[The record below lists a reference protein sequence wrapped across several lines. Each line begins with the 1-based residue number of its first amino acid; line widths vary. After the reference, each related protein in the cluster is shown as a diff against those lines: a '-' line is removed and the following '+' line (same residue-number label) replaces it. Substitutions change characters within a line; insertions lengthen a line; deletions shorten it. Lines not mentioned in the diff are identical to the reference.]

1 MYKALSLLS
10 RGYLGKYVREVSAHL
25 PLRFRIFFIVFA
37 LKLSLKNLLVENS
50 LELKIV
56 GESRISVQSIKS
68 GLTKRILVSVD
79 HAAYIRDIAISF
91 DYYFDSVTPQTHDS
105 TSTVDFSTE
114 ADHFVTGFEY
124 FPINFPSLAEPI
136 STNAQYIEF
145 GQLKLGHVVIDLGA
159 YAGLSSIMF
168 KEIVGDEG
176 VVIAV
181 EVDPN
186 NIKSLELNLGR
197 YNAYF
202 CKSIEVCKKA
212 VWNHNN
218 GIIFTSDGSMGSS
231 ATQILGSG
239 RGRSRKVPT
248 TTLSK
253 LAHDYNLLKV
263 DLIKCDIEG
272 AEFYVFEDIEF
283 FKRFKPRIIV
293 EIHQIR
299 GFSAIEKVT
308 TDLTGAGYTVKAVQQ
323 PGVEYPLLECVHLG
337 RSV

>member
-1 MYKALSLLS
+1 MYKLLSLIS

-25 PLRFRIFFIVFA
+25 PVRFRIFFVVFA
-37 LKLSLKNLLVENS
+37 LKLSLKNLLAKNS
-50 LELKIV
+50 LNLRIV
-56 GESRISVQSIKS
+56 GGVISVQSTKL

-79 HAAYIRDIAISF
+79 HAAYVRDIAISF
-91 DYYFDSVTPQTHDS
+91 EYYFDSVKPRTHDL

-136 STNAQYIEF
+136 STNTQYIEF

-168 KEIVGDEG
+168 KEVVGPEG
-176 VVIAV
+176 IVIAV
-181 EVDPN
+181 EIDPN
-186 NIKSLELNLGR
+186 NIKSLELNLRR

-202 CKSIEVCKKA
+202 SKSIEVCKKA

-218 GIIFTSDGSMGSS
+218 GMIFTSDGSMGSS

-239 RGRSRKVPT
+239 RGRSKQVPT

-253 LAHDYNLLKV
+253 LAHDYDLLEV

-272 AEFYVFEDIEF
+272 AEFYIFEDFEF
-283 FKRFKPRIIV
+283 FQQFKPRIIV
-293 EIHQIR
+293 EIHQVR
-299 GFSAIEKVT
+299 GFSTIEKVT
-308 TDLTGAGYTVKAVQQ
+308 TDLTRAGYTVTAVQQ
-323 PGVEYPLLECVHLG
+323 PGVEYPLLECVHPG
-337 RSV
+337 RSA